1 MIVTALLVAAV
12 RGSILLLVAAIAATA
27 LRSRPAALRHS
38 IWTLAIASQ
47 LALPLVA
54 MVMPQR
60 TVNFGPVGAMTTR
73 AATVVATSLM
83 RPSSQVKPTVPATT
97 TALTGPAPVAPTPAG
112 QSSQHAFPDMSS
124 TLRLLTLIW
133 AAIAFVIL
141 LRFMIGTILVA
152 RETRGANRPISRE
165 WIILAGRI
173 QEEMS
178 LRRPAELVWG
188 TKRAVPYTWG
198 IFSPIV
204 CLPSDA
210 DHWPADR
217 LRMVMLHELAH
228 VERFDA
234 VTEVMAQVALVVFW
248 FNPLLWLAVR
258 RMRTEREHA
267 CDDRVLTHGVKPSTY
282 VRELVIMM
290 KSIGQGAVAPGF
302 GAIAMARRSQFES
315 RMLAVLDE
323 RTDRG
328 LMKRRSIARVAL
340 VASAVMLGVAA
351 VRPATAAP
359 RAMRFVG
366 DSATGATT
374 WGQSDFDEMVADCR
388 RPKAQVRA
396 QYCDVRTIDLSGVN
410 GTVSFNGGYI
420 DGVIFTSKGAP
431 RTLTGRALVR
441 TEALTESDARVL
453 ATQVTTS
460 VKDGTLHSEGPGGGR
475 SNYWSVLYEVTLPPG
490 RSVKAR
496 TELGQIGL
504 RDFQGAADIAAVNG
518 PLQVFG
524 AAGDIRGRT
533 ESGPIFV
540 GLVGMRWEG
549 AGLDLQSENGAIYVR
564 IPPGYSAHLV
574 TGTTNGPLELA
585 YQILV
590 RRMNG
595 KQIDAD
601 IGGGGPTVRVTTLN
615 GPAEI
620 R

>member
-1 MIVTALLVAAV
+1 
-12 RGSILLLVAAIAATA
+12 
-27 LRSRPAALRHS
+27 
-38 IWTLAIASQ
+38 
-47 LALPLVA
+47 
-54 MVMPQR
+54 
-60 TVNFGPVGAMTTR
+60 
-73 AATVVATSLM
+73 
-83 RPSSQVKPTVPATT
+83 
-97 TALTGPAPVAPTPAG
+97 
-112 QSSQHAFPDMSS
+112 
-124 TLRLLTLIW
+124 
-133 AAIAFVIL
+133 
-141 LRFMIGTILVA
+141 
-152 RETRGANRPISRE
+152 
-165 WIILAGRI
+165 
-173 QEEMS
+173 
-178 LRRPAELVWG
+178 
-188 TKRAVPYTWG
+188 
-198 IFSPIV
+198 
-204 CLPSDA
+204 
-210 DHWPADR
+210 
-217 LRMVMLHELAH
+217 
-228 VERFDA
+228 
-234 VTEVMAQVALVVFW
+234 
-248 FNPLLWLAVR
+248 
-258 RMRTEREHA
+258 
-267 CDDRVLTHGVKPSTY
+267 
-282 VRELVIMM
+282 MM

-323 RTDRG
+323 RTDRSF
-328 LMKRRSIARVAL
+328 MKRTSIARVAL

-366 DSATGATT
+366 DSAAEATT

-396 QYCDVRTIDLSGVN
+396 QYCEVRTIDLSGVN
-410 GTVSFNGGYI
+410 GTVSFSGGYI

-453 ATQVTTS
+453 ATQVTAS

-475 SNYWSVLYEVTLPPG
+475 SNYWSVLYEITLPPG

-496 TELGQIGL
+496 AELGQISL

-540 GLVGMRWEG
+540 GLGGVRWEG

-564 IPPGYSAHLV
+564 IPPGYSGHLV

-590 RRMNG
+590 RRMSG

-601 IGGGGPTVRVTTLN
+601 IGSGGPTVRVTTRN